1 MQSYYDLFHCWVRY
15 RVGFI
20 LLICIYVDACLLKV
34 NQYYRRKKIERVLSV
49 KKKIKN
55 ALTFF
60 KSDVRTILTLFIVNF
75 ELVSQLGA
83 VFLLLT
89 LSR

>member
-20 LLICIYVDACLLKV
+20 LLICIYVGACLLKV
-34 NQYYRRKKIERVLSV
+34 SQYYRRKKIERVLSV
-49 KKKIKN
+49 KKKKN

-60 KSDVRTILTLFIVNF
+60 KSDVRTTLTLFIVNF

-89 LSR
+89 LST

>member
-1 MQSYYDLFHCWVRY
+1 MQSYYDLFHCRVRY

-60 KSDVRTILTLFIVNF
+60 KSDVRTTLTLFIVNF

>member
-1 MQSYYDLFHCWVRY
+1 MQSYYDLSHCRVRY

-60 KSDVRTILTLFIVNF
+60 KSDVRTTLTLFIVNF

>member
-1 MQSYYDLFHCWVRY
+1 MQSYYDLFHCRVRY

-20 LLICIYVDACLLKV
+20 LLICIYVDAYLLKV